1 VSKKLSALRQHDRR
15 WGASQER
22 DKIVRWLTQLKVGG
36 STDDVL
42 RTVANWIR
50 SEMHADY

>member
-1 VSKKLSALRQHDRR
+1 MSKKLSALRQHDRR

-22 DKIVRWLTQLKVGG
+22 DKIVRWLMQLQVGG
-36 STDDVL
+36 NTDDVI